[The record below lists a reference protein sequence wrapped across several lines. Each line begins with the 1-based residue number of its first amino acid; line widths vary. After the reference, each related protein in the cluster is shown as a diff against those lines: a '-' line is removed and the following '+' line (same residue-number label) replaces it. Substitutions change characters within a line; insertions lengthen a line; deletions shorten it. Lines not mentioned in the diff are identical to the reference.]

1 MNIND
6 TSTHLRKYRRGRAWR
21 ATYHRNDKRYRLTFF
36 STKDLIVTLWNL
48 TKKYEGAIK
57 HHEVVPIKEAEIDRE
72 EVADSYQI
80 VETPWERGLDGRFYH
95 TLATMQHQRDSQL
108 ATPDISP
115 QEWIHYF
122 ATEVK
127 RRATPLLFLVRPE
140 QSVPPFGLPPEDN
153 PVAQADPPTPDDRQ
167 AMQKLRIPYEAVSY
181 ESLEDYRH
189 ALIQRLQ
196 GKRIK
201 YCDLPEQLTNWELD
215 LLSQMI
221 RDNALSATFEKT
233 TIKFHDA
240 PRRQLL
246 DSDYVAVAIAAKN
259 YEEVARR

>member
-1 MNIND
+1 MNLND
-6 TSTHLRKYRRGRAWR
+6 TSTHLRKYRRGKAWR
-21 ATYHRNDKRYRLTFF
+21 ATFHRNDKRYRLTYF

-48 TKKYEGAIK
+48 TKKYEGALK
-57 HHEVVPIKEAEIDRE
+57 HHEIVPIKEAEIDRD
-72 EVADSYQI
+72 EVADSYRI

-95 TLATMQHQRDSQL
+95 TLAIMQHHRDSQL

-115 QEWIHYF
+115 QEWIRYF

-127 RRATPLLFLVRPE
+127 RRATPLLFVASPE
-140 QSVPPFGLPPEDN
+140 QSVPPFGLPPTEN

-167 AMQKLRIPYEAVSY
+167 AMQRLKISFEAMAY
-181 ESLEDYRH
+181 KTLEDCRIAIIH
-189 ALIQRLQ
+189 KLQ

-201 YCDLPEQLTNWELD
+201 YNDLAEQLTNWELD

-221 RDNALSATFEKT
+221 RDNTISATFEKT

-240 PRRQLL
+240 PRRSPLN
-246 DSDYVAVAIAAKN
+246 SEYVTVAITAKH
-259 YEEVARR
+259 YEEVAKR

>member
-1 MNIND
+1 MNTND
-6 TSTHLRKYRRGRAWR
+6 TSSHLRKYRRGKAWR
-21 ATYHRNDKRYRLTFF
+21 ATYHRNYKRYRLTFF

-48 TKKYEGAIK
+48 TKKYEGALK

-72 EVADSYQI
+72 EVSDSYRI

-108 ATPDISP
+108 ATPDISS
-115 QEWIHYF
+115 QEWIRYF

-127 RRATPLLFLVRPE
+127 RRATPLLYVVSPE

-153 PVAQADPPTPDDRQ
+153 PVAQAAPPTTDDRQ
-167 AMQKLRIPYEAVSY
+167 AMQRLRIPYEAVTY
-181 ESLEDYRH
+181 ESLEATRKS
-189 ALIQRLQ
+189 LIHRLRS
-196 GKRIK
+196 KRIK
-201 YCDLPEQLTNWELD
+201 YRDLAEQLTNWELD

-221 RDNALSATFEKT
+221 RDNTLSATFEKT
-233 TIKFHDA
+233 TIKFHGA
-240 PRRQLL
+240 PRTRPL
-246 DSDYVAVAIAAKN
+246 DSEYVAVAIAAKN